1 MYSLA
6 WPWVLLALPLPII
19 VRKLLPASRSIAE
32 AGLRVPTLRG
42 FETLKDRSD
51 AEQLLNWRFW
61 VAVLAWLLL
70 VVAAARPERIGD
82 EIDVPVS
89 GRNLMLAVD
98 LSGSMDQ
105 KDFEL
110 GSRRVDRLT
119 ATKAV
124 ASDFI
129 ARREGDRIGL
139 ILFGERAYL
148 QVPLTLDR
156 ETVKVL
162 LLEAFIGLAGEK
174 TAIGDAITLAVRRV
188 HEQPDEAGE
197 QVLVLLT
204 DGANTAGEVDP
215 LKAAEL
221 AQQVGLRIYTI
232 GIGAEQLEVSSLIG
246 GRRSINPSADLDEAT
261 LTQIADLTGGRYFRA
276 TDTASL
282 QDIYRLVDELEPV
295 EEPES
300 GFRPVQ
306 SLYYYPL
313 GAAFALA
320 TLLSLVSLLHEL
332 RVRLTVRRSLKVR
345 SECRLT
351 FTGCVPNGCWLSRW
365 WSWSPFCWDVATWA
379 RAIGSRSLIA
389 R

>member
-1 MYSLA
+1 MWSLA
-6 WPWVLLALPLPII
+6 WPWVLLALPLPIL
-19 VRKLLPASRSIAE
+19 VNRFFTESSSLQD
-32 AGLRVPTLRG
+32 AGLKVPSFGG
-42 FETLKDRSD
+42 FAVLADRSR
-51 AEQLLNWRFW
+51 AEQLLSWKMW
-61 VAVLAWLLL
+61 LAAIAWILL
-70 VVAAARPERIGD
+70 VLAAARPERIGD
-82 EIDVPVS
+82 ELEVPVS

-110 GSRRVDRLT
+110 GARRVDRLT

-129 ARREGDRIGL
+129 SRREGDRIGL

-174 TAIGDAITLAVRRV
+174 TAIGDAITLAVKRI
-188 HEQPDEAGE
+188 HDLEEDPGE

-204 DGANTAGEVDP
+204 DGANTAGEVQP

-232 GIGAEQLEVSSLIG
+232 GIGAEQLEVSSLLG
-246 GRRSINPSADLDEAT
+246 GPRNINPSADLDEET
-261 LTQIADLTGGRYFRA
+261 LTAIADMTGGRYFRA
-276 TDTASL
+276 KDTAGL

-295 EEPES
+295 EEPEA
-300 GFRPVQ
+300 GFRPVK
-306 SLYYYPL
+306 SLYYVPL
-313 GAAFALA
+313 AGAFALA
-320 TLLSLVSLLHEL
+320 ALLSLSNLLQNL
-332 RVRLTVRRSLKVR
+332 LLRRSSGVQ
-345 SECRLT
+345 T
-351 FTGCVPNGCWLSRW
+351 DAG
-365 WSWSPFCWDVATWA
+365 
-379 RAIGSRSLIA
+379 
-389 R
+389 

>member
-1 MYSLA
+1 MLSLA
-6 WPWVLLALPLPII
+6 WPWVLLALPLPFI
-19 VRKLLPASRSIAE
+19 VRALLPEANQLQE
-32 AGLRVPTLRG
+32 AGLRVPSFSG
-42 FETLKDRSD
+42 FAMLSDRSKT
-51 AEQLLNWRFW
+51 ETLLNWRFW
-61 VAVLAWLLL
+61 VASIAWILL

-82 EIDVPVS
+82 ELDVPVS

-129 ARREGDRIGL
+129 DRREGDRIGL

-156 ETVKVL
+156 ETVNVL
-162 LLEAFIGLAGEK
+162 LMEAFIGLAGEK
-174 TAIGDAITLAVRRV
+174 TAIGDAITLAVKRI
-188 HEQPDEAGE
+188 HDQAADASE
-197 QVLVLLT
+197 QVLILLT
-204 DGANTAGEVDP
+204 DGANTAGEVEP

-221 AQQVGLRIYTI
+221 AQQVGLRVYTI
-232 GIGAEQLEVSSLIG
+232 GIGAEQLEVASLIG

-261 LTQIADLTGGRYFRA
+261 LTRIAELTGGRYFRA
-276 TDTASL
+276 KDTAAL

-300 GFRPVQ
+300 GFRPVR
-306 SLYYYPL
+306 SLYFWPL
-313 GAAFALA
+313 GGAFALTA
-320 TLLSLVSLLHEL
+320 LMAIAAILRSLLTG
-332 RVRLTVRRSLKVR
+332 RAAGVRADVR
-345 SECRLT
+345 
-351 FTGCVPNGCWLSRW
+351 
-365 WSWSPFCWDVATWA
+365 
-379 RAIGSRSLIA
+379 
-389 R
+389 

>member
-1 MYSLA
+1 MWSLA
-6 WPWVLLALPLPII
+6 WPWALVALPLP
-19 VRKLLPASRSIAE
+19 LLLRHFLPEARGLSE
-32 AGLRVPTLRG
+32 AGLRVPNLSS

-51 AEQLLNWRFW
+51 AEQLLNWRVW
-61 VAVLAWLLL
+61 VAVLAWMLL
-70 VVAAARPERIGD
+70 VLAAARPERIGD
-82 EIDVPVS
+82 ELDVPVA

-110 GSRRVDRLT
+110 AGRRVDRLT

-129 ARREGDRIGL
+129 ERREGDRIGL

-156 ETVKVL
+156 DTVRIL
-162 LLEAFIGLAGEK
+162 LLEAEIGLAGEK

-188 HEQPDEAGE
+188 HEQKDDAGE

-204 DGANTAGEVDP
+204 DGANTAGEVQP

-232 GIGAEQLEVSSLIG
+232 GIGAETMDVSSLVG
-246 GRRSINPSADLDEAT
+246 GRRAINPSADLDEET
-261 LTQIADLTGGRYFRA
+261 LTRIAQQTGGRYFRA

-282 QDIYRLVDELEPV
+282 QDIYALVDDLEPV

-300 GFRPVQ
+300 GFRPVK
-306 SLYYYPL
+306 SYYFWPL
-313 GAAFALA
+313 GIA
-320 TLLSLVSLLHEL
+320 LSLVGLLCITALLQRAML
-332 RVRLTVRRSLKVR
+332 RLKA
-345 SECRLT
+345 E
-351 FTGCVPNGCWLSRW
+351 GQAHAG
-365 WSWSPFCWDVATWA
+365 
-379 RAIGSRSLIA
+379 
-389 R
+389 

>member
-1 MYSLA
+1 MWSLA
-6 WPWVLLALPLPII
+6 WPWALLALPLPF
-19 VRKLLPASRSIAE
+19 VLRKLLPQSTRLQD
-32 AGLRVPTLRG
+32 AGLRVPSLQTFAVLGGRPD
-42 FETLKDRSD
+42 T
-51 AEQLLNWRFW
+51 EQLWNWRFW
-61 VAVLAWLLL
+61 VATAAWLLL
-70 VVAAARPERIGD
+70 VIAAARPEHIGD
-82 EIDVPVS
+82 ELDVPVS

-129 ARREGDRIGL
+129 DRREGDRIGL

-156 ETVKVL
+156 ETVNIL
-162 LLEAFIGLAGEK
+162 LMEAFIGLAGEK
-174 TAIGDAITLAVRRV
+174 TAIGDAITLAVKRI
-188 HEQPDEAGE
+188 HDQAADASE

-215 LKAAEL
+215 LKAAQL

-232 GIGAEQLEVSSLIG
+232 GIGAEQLEVASLIG
-246 GRRSINPSADLDEAT
+246 GRRSINPSADLDEQT
-261 LTQIADLTGGRYFRA
+261 LTQIAELTGGRYFRA
-276 TDTASL
+276 KDTAGL

-295 EEPES
+295 DEPES
-300 GFRPVQ
+300 GFRPVR
-306 SLYYYPL
+306 SFYFWPL
-313 GAAFALA
+313 GGALALAAFMAIV
-320 TLLSLVSLLHEL
+320 TIL
-332 RVRLTVRRSLKVR
+332 RS
-345 SECRLT
+345 
-351 FTGCVPNGCWLSRW
+351 F
-365 WSWSPFCWDVATWA
+365 AA
-379 RAIGSRSLIA
+379 RKLIGVQVDA

>member
-1 MYSLA
+1 MWSLA
-6 WPWVLLALPLPII
+6 WPWALLALPLPLL
-19 VRKLLPASRSIAE
+19 VRWLLPEARGLSE
-32 AGLRVPTLRG
+32 AGLRVPSLAG

-51 AEQLLNWRFW
+51 AEQLLNWRVL
-61 VAVLAWLLL
+61 VAVLAWCLL
-70 VVAAARPERIGD
+70 VLAAARPERIGD
-82 EIDVPVS
+82 ELDVPVA

-110 GSRRVDRLT
+110 AGRRVDRLT

-129 ARREGDRIGL
+129 SRREGDRIGL

-156 ETVKVL
+156 DTVKIL
-162 LLEAFIGLAGEK
+162 LLEAEIGLAGEK

-188 HEQPDEAGE
+188 HEQKDESGD

-204 DGANTAGEVDP
+204 DGANTAGEVQP

-232 GIGAEQLEVSSLIG
+232 GIGAESMDVSSLVG
-246 GRRSINPSADLDEAT
+246 GRRNINPSADLDEAT
-261 LTQIADLTGGRYFRA
+261 LTQIAQLTGGRYFRA

-282 QDIYRLVDELEPV
+282 QDIYSLVDELEPV

-300 GFRPVQ
+300 GFRPVK
-306 SLYYYPL
+306 SYYAWPL
-313 GAAFALA
+313 AAAFGLVGLLALA
-320 TLLSLVSLLHEL
+320 GLLQRSAS
-332 RVRLTVRRSLKVR
+332 RRAVGG
-345 SECRLT
+345 EAHA
-351 FTGCVPNGCWLSRW
+351 G
-365 WSWSPFCWDVATWA
+365 
-379 RAIGSRSLIA
+379 
-389 R
+389 

>member
-1 MYSLA
+1 MWSLA
-6 WPWVLLALPLPII
+6 WPWALLALPLPWLM
-19 VRKLLPASRSIAE
+19 RALLPEARGLSE
-32 AGLRVPTLRG
+32 AGLRVPSLSDFDMLR
-42 FETLKDRSD
+42 DRSD
-51 AEQLLNWRFW
+51 VEHLRNWRFW

-70 VVAAARPERIGD
+70 VLAAARPERIGD
-82 EIDVPVS
+82 ELEVPVA

-110 GSRRVDRLT
+110 AGRRVDRLT

-129 ARREGDRIGL
+129 SRREGDRIGL

-156 ETVKVL
+156 DTVKIL
-162 LLEAFIGLAGEK
+162 LLEAEIGLAGEK

-188 HEQPDEAGE
+188 HEQEEDAGD

-204 DGANTAGEVDP
+204 DGANTAGEVEP

-232 GIGAEQLEVSSLIG
+232 GIGADQMEVSSLLG
-246 GRRSINPSADLDEAT
+246 GRRRVNPSADLDEET
-261 LTQIADLTGGRYFRA
+261 LMQIAALTGGRYFRA

-300 GFRPVQ
+300 GFRPVK
-306 SLYYYPL
+306 SYFFWPL
-313 GAAFALA
+313 GLAFALVVMLCA
-320 TLLSLVSLLHEL
+320 SSLLQRGIL
-332 RVRLTVRRSLKVR
+332 
-345 SECRLT
+345 
-351 FTGCVPNGCWLSRW
+351 PQ
-365 WSWSPFCWDVATWA
+365 
-379 RAIGSRSLIA
+379 RAEVTTHAG
-389 R
+389 

>member
-1 MYSLA
+1 MWSLA
-6 WPWVLLALPLPII
+6 WPWALLALPLPWLL
-19 VRKLLPASRSIAE
+19 RQLLPEARGLAE
-32 AGLRVPTLRG
+32 AGLRVPSLEGFATLR
-42 FETLKDRSD
+42 DRAA
-51 AEQLLNWRFW
+51 AEQMLNWRFW
-61 VAVLAWLLL
+61 VAVLAWCLL
-70 VVAAARPERIGD
+70 VLAAARPEHIGD
-82 EIDVPVS
+82 ELDVPVA

-110 GSRRVDRLT
+110 AGRRVDRLT

-124 ASDFI
+124 ASDFV

-156 ETVKVL
+156 DTVKVL
-162 LLEAFIGLAGEK
+162 LLEAEIGLAGEK

-188 HEQPDEAGE
+188 HEQQTGAGE

-204 DGANTAGEVDP
+204 DGANTAGEVHP

-232 GIGAEQLEVSSLIG
+232 GIGAETMDVSSLLG
-246 GRRSINPSADLDEAT
+246 GRRAINPSADLDEDT
-261 LTQIADLTGGRYFRA
+261 LTAIAQLTGGRYFRA

-282 QDIYRLVDELEPV
+282 QDIYALVDELEPV

-300 GFRPVQ
+300 GFRPVR
-306 SLYYYPL
+306 SYYYWPL
-313 GAAFALA
+313 GAAFLLA
-320 TLLSLVSLLHEL
+320 ALLSVTALLQRAVL
-332 RVRLTVRRSLKVR
+332 RRRLGG
-345 SECRLT
+345 EAHA
-351 FTGCVPNGCWLSRW
+351 G
-365 WSWSPFCWDVATWA
+365 
-379 RAIGSRSLIA
+379 
-389 R
+389 

>member
-1 MYSLA
+1 MWSLA
-6 WPWVLLALPLPII
+6 WPWALVALPLPWLMY
-19 VRKLLPASRSIAE
+19 RLLPEALGLSE
-32 AGLRVPTLRG
+32 AGLRVPNLSS

-51 AEQLLNWRFW
+51 AEQLLNWRVW
-61 VAVLAWLLL
+61 IAVLAWCLL
-70 VVAAARPERIGD
+70 VLAAARPERIGD
-82 EIDVPVS
+82 ELDVPVA

-110 GSRRVDRLT
+110 AGRRVDRLT

-156 ETVKVL
+156 DTVKIL
-162 LLEAFIGLAGEK
+162 LLEAEIGLAGEK

-188 HEQPDEAGE
+188 HEQKEDVGE

-204 DGANTAGEVDP
+204 DGANTAGEVQP

-232 GIGAEQLEVSSLIG
+232 GIGAETMDVSSLVG
-246 GRRSINPSADLDEAT
+246 GRRAINPSADLDEAT
-261 LTQIADLTGGRYFRA
+261 LTQIAQLTGGRYFRA

-282 QDIYRLVDELEPV
+282 QDIYKLVDELEPV

-300 GFRPVQ
+300 GFRPVK
-306 SLYYYPL
+306 SYYFWPL
-313 GAAFALA
+313 GAALGLVGLLCLTALLQRA
-320 TLLSLVSLLHEL
+320 LM
-332 RVRLTVRRSLKVR
+332 RR
-345 SECRLT
+345 
-351 FTGCVPNGCWLSRW
+351 
-365 WSWSPFCWDVATWA
+365 
-379 RAIGSRSLIA
+379 RAEVQAHAG
-389 R
+389 

>member
-1 MYSLA
+1 MWSLA
-6 WPWVLLALPLPII
+6 WPWVLLALPLP
-19 VRKLLPASRSIAE
+19 LLVNRLMPQSSTLQD
-32 AGLRVPTLRG
+32 AGLRVPSLTAFSMLV
-42 FETLKDRSD
+42 DRSRV
-51 AEQLLNWRFW
+51 EQLLSWKLW
-61 VAVLAWLLL
+61 VAAVAWILL
-70 VVAAARPERIGD
+70 VLAAARPERIG
-82 EIDVPVS
+82 EELDVPVS

-110 GSRRVDRLT
+110 GARRVDRLT

-129 ARREGDRIGL
+129 SRREGDRIGL

-174 TAIGDAITLAVRRV
+174 TAIGDAITLAVKRI
-188 HEQPDEAGE
+188 HDASQDPGE

-204 DGANTAGEVDP
+204 DGANTAGEVQP

-221 AQQVGLRIYTI
+221 ARQVGLRIYTI

-246 GRRSINPSADLDEAT
+246 GRRNINPSADLDEET
-261 LTQIADLTGGRYFRA
+261 LTAIADMTGGRYFRA
-276 TDTASL
+276 KDTAGL

-295 EEPES
+295 EEPEA

-306 SLYYYPL
+306 SLYYVPL
-313 GAAFALA
+313 AGAFAL
-320 TLLSLVSLLHEL
+320 TGFLCLSLLLQNFL
-332 RVRLTVRRSLKVR
+332 AYRASRVQTDA
-345 SECRLT
+345 
-351 FTGCVPNGCWLSRW
+351 G
-365 WSWSPFCWDVATWA
+365 
-379 RAIGSRSLIA
+379 
-389 R
+389 

>member
-1 MYSLA
+1 MWSLA
-6 WPWVLLALPLPII
+6 WPWVLLALPLPWIAR
-19 VRKLLPASRSIAE
+19 VLLPKARGLSE
-32 AGLRVPTLRG
+32 AGLRVPNLSN
-42 FETLKDRSD
+42 FETLRDRSD

-61 VAVLAWLLL
+61 VAVIAWLLL
-70 VVAAARPERIGD
+70 VLAAARPERIGD
-82 EIDVPVS
+82 ELEVPVS

-110 GSRRVDRLT
+110 GNRRVDRLT

-129 ARREGDRIGL
+129 SRREGDRIGL

-188 HEQPDEAGE
+188 HEQTEEEGD

-215 LKAAEL
+215 IKGAEL

-246 GRRSINPSADLDEAT
+246 GRRRINPSADLDEET
-261 LTQIADLTGGRYFRA
+261 LTRIAELTGGRYFRA

-300 GFRPVQ
+300 GFRPVK
-306 SLYYYPL
+306 SLFYWPL
-313 GAAFALA
+313 GGAFALVLMMCA
-320 TLLSLVSLLHEL
+320 ISLLQRLLQRQPTE
-332 RVRLTVRRSLKVR
+332 VRAS
-345 SECRLT
+345 
-351 FTGCVPNGCWLSRW
+351 
-365 WSWSPFCWDVATWA
+365 A
-379 RAIGSRSLIA
+379 R
-389 R
+389 